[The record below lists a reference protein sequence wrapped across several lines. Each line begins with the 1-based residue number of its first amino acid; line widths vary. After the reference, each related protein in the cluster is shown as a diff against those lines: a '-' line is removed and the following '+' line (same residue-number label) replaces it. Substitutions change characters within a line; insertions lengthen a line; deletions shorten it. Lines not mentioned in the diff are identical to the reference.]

1 MKSVAIKPITTWPRG
16 LFLLIFLGLTG
27 CALPSQ
33 TARLTSYD
41 FGPGPLTTA
50 PSDRRAPLPALLLA
64 EVQAS
69 PALGGNAMLY
79 RLLYADAQQ
88 LQPYALAR
96 WSMPPADLLRQ
107 RLADTLGQRR
117 TLLGPDAGTAAGLAT
132 GTASPATLRLTLEE
146 FSQLFDSPQQSRGLL
161 RLRATL
167 SQGGPGGEQVLAQ
180 RSIIVQRPAPS
191 ADAPG
196 GVRAL
201 RAATEAAAEE
211 LLAWLAQ
218 NGQ

>member
-1 MKSVAIKPITTWPRG
+1 MKSVAINPITTWPRA
-16 LFLLIFLGLTG
+16 LFLIFFLSLSG
-27 CALPSQ
+27 CASPDK

-69 PALGGNAMLY
+69 PALSGNAMLY

-88 LQPYALAR
+88 LQPYTLAR

-117 TLLGPDAGTAAGLAT
+117 TLLGPDAVLAT

>member
-1 MKSVAIKPITTWPRG
+1 
-16 LFLLIFLGLTG
+16 
-27 CALPSQ
+27 
-33 TARLTSYD
+33 
-41 FGPGPLTTA
+41 
-50 PSDRRAPLPALLLA
+50 LPALLLA

-69 PALGGNAMLY
+69 PALSGNAMLY

-88 LQPYALAR
+88 LQPYTLAR

-107 RLADTLGQRR
+107 RLADTLGRRR
-117 TLLGPDAGTAAGLAT
+117 TLLGPDAVLAT

-161 RLRATL
+161 RLRATV
-167 SQGGPGGEQVLAQ
+167 SQAGPGGEQVLAQ

>member
-16 LFLLIFLGLTG
+16 LFLLFFLGLTG

-33 TARLTSYD
+33 TARLTNYD

-69 PALGGNAMLY
+69 PALSGNAMLY

-117 TLLGPDAGTAAGLAT
+117 TLLGPDAVLAT

-180 RSIIVQRPAPS
+180 RSFIVQRPAPS

>member
-1 MKSVAIKPITTWPRG
+1 MKSVAINPITTWPRA
-16 LFLLIFLGLTG
+16 LFLIFFLSLSG
-27 CALPSQ
+27 CASPDK

-69 PALGGNAMLY
+69 PALSGNAMLY

-88 LQPYALAR
+88 LQPYTLAR

-117 TLLGPDAGTAAGLAT
+117 TLLGPDAVLAT

-201 RAATEAAAEE
+201 SAATEAAAEE

-218 NGQ
+218 SGQ

>member
-1 MKSVAIKPITTWPRG
+1 
-16 LFLLIFLGLTG
+16 
-27 CALPSQ
+27 
-33 TARLTSYD
+33 
-41 FGPGPLTTA
+41 
-50 PSDRRAPLPALLLA
+50 LLLA

-69 PALGGNAMLY
+69 PALSGNAMLY

-88 LQPYALAR
+88 LQPYTLAR

-117 TLLGPDAGTAAGLAT
+117 TLLGPDAVLAT

>member
-1 MKSVAIKPITTWPRG
+1 MKSVAINPITTWPRA
-16 LFLLIFLGLTG
+16 LFLIFFLSLSG
-27 CALPSQ
+27 CASPDK

-41 FGPGPLTTA
+41 FGPGPLTTT

-64 EVQAS
+64 EVQTS

-117 TLLGPDAGTAAGLAT
+117 TLLGPDAVLAT

-201 RAATEAAAEE
+201 SAATEAAAEE